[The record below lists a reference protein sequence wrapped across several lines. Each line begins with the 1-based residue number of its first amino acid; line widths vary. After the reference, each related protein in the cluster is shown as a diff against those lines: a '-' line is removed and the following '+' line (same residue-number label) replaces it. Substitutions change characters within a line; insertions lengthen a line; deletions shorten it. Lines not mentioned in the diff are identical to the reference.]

1 MKVFNMIL
9 SHLEKL
15 DYVLIAS
22 VLFLS
27 TFGLL
32 MVYSA
37 GYPLGYMKYHDGS
50 YFFMK
55 QLQWLLIG
63 LTFFSAAVF
72 FPYKAYSKLIRFLVK
87 LSFLLLILVLL
98 PGIGMEKNNSQ
109 RWIQLGSLIIQP
121 SEAVKLVMVIYFAYV
136 YAKKQRYIADFRK
149 GVMPPLLILAAVFFL
164 ILKQPDL
171 GTAVSI
177 LLSCGAVLLCAGLR
191 IQHLLLLGTMAGT
204 GIAYFAMTAPYRLKR
219 LTSFSDPFQNENGDG
234 YQLINSYLAIDS
246 GGLWG
251 NGLGNSVQKLGF
263 LPEAHTDFIMAVI
276 SEELGG
282 IGLAMIIGA
291 YLLIMFRGVRIAV
304 QIDDPFGKLLAVG
317 LTFQIM
323 IQALFNLGAVF
334 GLLPITGI
342 PLPFVSYGGS
352 SLMFMLMS
360 AGILVNLSSHVKRG
374 VKKDEA
380 FLL

>member
-1 MKVFNMIL
+1 MKVRKMIL
-9 SHLEKL
+9 SHLKKL

-27 TFGLL
+27 SFGLL

-50 YFFMK
+50 YFFYEA
-55 QLQWLLIG
+55 
-63 LTFFSAAVF
+63 AAVAAHRFDLFFRLPSF

-109 RWIQLGSLIIQP
+109 RWIQLGSLMIQP

-136 YAKKQRYIADFRK
+136 YAKKQRYIADFGK
-149 GVMPPLLILAAVFFL
+149 GVMPPLIILAAVFFL

-191 IQHLLLLGTMAGT
+191 IRHLLLLGTMAGA
-204 GIAYFAMTAPYRLKR
+204 GIAYFAMTASYRLKR

-246 GGLWG
+246 GGVWG

-263 LPEAHTDFIMAVI
+263 LPEAHTDLSWRSSVKNSAV
-276 SEELGG
+276 SGC
-282 IGLAMIIGA
+282 
-291 YLLIMFRGVRIAV
+291 
-304 QIDDPFGKLLAVG
+304 
-317 LTFQIM
+317 
-323 IQALFNLGAVF
+323 
-334 GLLPITGI
+334 
-342 PLPFVSYGGS
+342 
-352 SLMFMLMS
+352 
-360 AGILVNLSSHVKRG
+360 
-374 VKKDEA
+374 
-380 FLL
+380 

>member
-1 MKVFNMIL
+1 MIVAKIL
-9 SHLEKL
+9 SHLKKL
-15 DYVLIAS
+15 DYVLIAA

-27 TFGLL
+27 SFGLL

-37 GYPLGYMKYHDGS
+37 GYPLGYIKYDNGS

-63 LTFFSAAVF
+63 FIFFGAAAF
-72 FPYKAYSKLIRFLVK
+72 FPYKAYGKVIRFLVK
-87 LSFLLLILVLL
+87 FAFLLLILVLL
-98 PGIGMEKNNSQ
+98 PMIGVEKNNSQ
-109 RWIQLGSLIIQP
+109 RWIHVGSIIIQP
-121 SEAVKLVMVIYFAYV
+121 SEAVKLVMVIYFACV
-136 YAKKQRYIADFRK
+136 YAKKQRYIANFRK

-177 LLSCGAVLLCAGLR
+177 LLSCGAILLCAGIR
-191 IQHLLLLGTMAGT
+191 KRHLLLLGTMAGT
-204 GIAYFAMTAPYRLKR
+204 GIAYFAITAPYRMRR
-219 LTSFSDPFQNENGDG
+219 LTSFSNPFQDENGDG

-246 GGLWG
+246 GGFWG
-251 NGLGNSVQKLGF
+251 NGLGKSVQKLGF
-263 LPEAHTDFIMAVI
+263 LPEAHTDFIMAVVI
-276 SEELGG
+276 EELGAV
-282 IGLAMIIGA
+282 GLLMMIGA
-291 YLLIMFRGVRIAV
+291 YLLMMFRGVRIAV
-304 QIDDPFGKLLAVG
+304 QINDPFGKLLAIG

-352 SLMFMLMS
+352 SLLFMLIS
-360 AGILVNLSSHVKRG
+360 AGILVNLSSHVKRRN
-374 VKKDEA
+374 KREA
-380 FLL
+380 YLL

>member
-1 MKVFNMIL
+1 MKVRKMIL
-9 SHLEKL
+9 SHLKKL

-27 TFGLL
+27 SFGLL

-109 RWIQLGSLIIQP
+109 RWIQLGSLMIQP

-136 YAKKQRYIADFRK
+136 YAKKQRYIADFGK
-149 GVMPPLLILAAVFFL
+149 GVMPPLIILAAVFFL

-191 IQHLLLLGTMAGT
+191 IRHLLLLGTMAGA
-204 GIAYFAMTAPYRLKR
+204 GIAYFAMTASYRLKR

-246 GGLWG
+246 GGVWG

-282 IGLAMIIGA
+282 VGLLMIIGA
-291 YLLIMFRGVRIAV
+291 YLLIMLRGVKIAA

-317 LTFQIM
+317 ITFQIM

-352 SLMFMLMS
+352 SLMFMLTS

-374 VKKDEA
+374 VKKEGP
-380 FLL
+380 F

>member
-1 MKVFNMIL
+1 MKVLRVIL
-9 SHLEKL
+9 SHLKKL

-27 TFGLL
+27 SLGLL

-37 GYPLGYMKYHDGS
+37 GYPLGYIKYGNGS
-50 YFFMK
+50 YFFVK

-72 FPYKAYSKLIRFLVK
+72 FPYKAYGKLIRFLVK
-87 LSFLLLILVLL
+87 LSILMLILVLL
-98 PGIGMEKNNSQ
+98 PGIGVEKNNSQ
-109 RWIQLGSLIIQP
+109 RWIQFGSLIIQP

-136 YAKKQRYIADFRK
+136 YAKKQRYIANFGK
-149 GVMPPLLILAAVFFL
+149 GVMPPLLILAIVFFL

-171 GTAVSI
+171 GTSVSI
-177 LLSCGAVLLCAGLR
+177 LLSCGAVLLCAGIR
-191 IQHLLLLGTMAGT
+191 KRHLLLLGTMAGA
-204 GIAYFAMTAPYRLKR
+204 GIAYFAMTAPYRLRR
-219 LTSFSDPFQNENGDG
+219 LTSFSDPFQDENGDG

-246 GGLWG
+246 GGFWG

-276 SEELGG
+276 TEELGG
-282 IGLAMIIGA
+282 AGLLMIIGA
-291 YLLIMFRGVRIAV
+291 YLLMMFRGVRIAV
-304 QIDDPFGKLLAVG
+304 QINDPFGKLLAIG

-323 IQALFNLGAVF
+323 IQALFNLGAVL

-352 SLMFMLMS
+352 SLMFMLIS
-360 AGILVNLSSHVKRG
+360 AGILVNISSHVKRG
-374 VKKDEA
+374 KKSEA
-380 FLL
+380 YLL

>member
-1 MKVFNMIL
+1 MKVHKMIL
-9 SHLEKL
+9 SHLKKL

-27 TFGLL
+27 SFGLL

-109 RWIQLGSLIIQP
+109 RWIQLGSLMIQP

-136 YAKKQRYIADFRK
+136 YAKKQRYIADFGK
-149 GVMPPLLILAAVFFL
+149 GVMPPLIILAAVFFL

-191 IQHLLLLGTMAGT
+191 IRHLLLLGTMAGA
-204 GIAYFAMTAPYRLKR
+204 GIAYFAMTASYRLKR

-246 GGLWG
+246 GGVWG

-282 IGLAMIIGA
+282 VGLLMIIGA
-291 YLLIMFRGVRIAV
+291 YLLIMLRGVKIAA

-317 LTFQIM
+317 ITFQIM

-352 SLMFMLMS
+352 SLMFMLTS

-374 VKKDEA
+374 VKKEGP
-380 FLL
+380 F

>member
-1 MKVFNMIL
+1 MKLLKMIL
-9 SHLEKL
+9 SHLKKL
-15 DYVLIAS
+15 DYVLIAA

-27 TFGLL
+27 AFGLL

-63 LTFFSAAVF
+63 LAFFSAAAI

-87 LSFLLLILVLL
+87 LSFLMLILVLL

-109 RWIQLGSLIIQP
+109 RWIQFGSLMIQP

-136 YAKKQRYIADFRK
+136 YAKKQNYIADFGK

-191 IQHLLLLGTMAGT
+191 MRHLLLLGTMAGA
-204 GIAYFAMTAPYRLKR
+204 GIAYFAITAPYRLKR

-276 SEELGG
+276 TEELGG
-282 IGLAMIIGA
+282 IGLAVIIWA

-352 SLMFMLMS
+352 SLLFMLTT

-374 VKKDEA
+374 VKKDVA

>member
-1 MKVFNMIL
+1 MKLLKMIL
-9 SHLEKL
+9 SHLKKL
-15 DYVLIAS
+15 DYVLIAA

-27 TFGLL
+27 AFGLL

-109 RWIQLGSLIIQP
+109 RWIQLGSLMIQP

-136 YAKKQRYIADFRK
+136 YAKKQRYIADFGK
-149 GVMPPLLILAAVFFL
+149 GVMPPLIILAAVFFL

-191 IQHLLLLGTMAGT
+191 IRHLLLLGTMAGA
-204 GIAYFAMTAPYRLKR
+204 GIAYFAMTASYRLKR

-246 GGLWG
+246 GGVWG

-276 SEELGG
+276 TEELGG
-282 IGLAMIIGA
+282 IGLAVIIWA
-291 YLLIMFRGVRIAV
+291 YLLIMFRGVKIAA

-317 LTFQIM
+317 ITFQIM

-352 SLMFMLMS
+352 SLMFMLTS

-374 VKKDEA
+374 VKKDVA

>member
-1 MKVFNMIL
+1 MKVHKMIL
-9 SHLEKL
+9 SHLKKL

-27 TFGLL
+27 SFGLL

-37 GYPLGYMKYHDGS
+37 GYPLGYMKYDDGS

-109 RWIQLGSLIIQP
+109 RWIQLGSLMIQP

-136 YAKKQRYIADFRK
+136 YAKKQRYIADFGK
-149 GVMPPLLILAAVFFL
+149 GVMPPLIILAAVFFL

-191 IQHLLLLGTMAGT
+191 IRHLLLLGTMAGA
-204 GIAYFAMTAPYRLKR
+204 GIAYFAMTASYRLKR

-246 GGLWG
+246 GGVWG

-282 IGLAMIIGA
+282 VGLLMIIGA
-291 YLLIMFRGVRIAV
+291 YLLIMLRGVKIAA

-317 LTFQIM
+317 ITFQIM

-352 SLMFMLMS
+352 SLMFMLTS

-374 VKKDEA
+374 VKKEGP
-380 FLL
+380 F

>member
-1 MKVFNMIL
+1 MIL
-9 SHLEKL
+9 SHLKKL

-27 TFGLL
+27 SFGLL

-109 RWIQLGSLIIQP
+109 RWIQLGSLMIQP

-136 YAKKQRYIADFRK
+136 YAKKQRYIADFGK
-149 GVMPPLLILAAVFFL
+149 GVMPPLIILAAVFFL

-191 IQHLLLLGTMAGT
+191 IRHLLLLGTMAGA
-204 GIAYFAMTAPYRLKR
+204 GIAYFAMTASYRLKR

-246 GGLWG
+246 GGVWG

-282 IGLAMIIGA
+282 VGLLMIIGA
-291 YLLIMFRGVRIAV
+291 YLLIMLRGVKIAA

-317 LTFQIM
+317 ITFQIM

-352 SLMFMLMS
+352 SLMFMLTS
-360 AGILVNLSSHVKRG
+360 AGILVNLSSHVQRG
-374 VKKDEA
+374 VKKEGP
-380 FLL
+380 F

>member
-1 MKVFNMIL
+1 MKMLKVIL
-9 SHLEKL
+9 SHLKKL

-27 TFGLL
+27 SLGLL

-37 GYPLGYMKYHDGS
+37 GYPLGYIKYGNGS
-50 YFFMK
+50 YFFVK

-72 FPYKAYSKLIRFLVK
+72 FPYKAYGKLIRFLVK
-87 LSFLLLILVLL
+87 LSFLMLILVLL
-98 PGIGMEKNNSQ
+98 PGIGVEKNNSQ
-109 RWIQLGSLIIQP
+109 RWIHFGSLIIQP

-136 YAKKQRYIADFRK
+136 YAKKQRYIANFGK
-149 GVMPPLLILAAVFFL
+149 GVMPPLLILAAMFFL

-177 LLSCGAVLLCAGLR
+177 LLSCGAVLLCAGIR
-191 IQHLLLLGTMAGT
+191 KRHLLLLGTMAGA
-204 GIAYFAMTAPYRLKR
+204 GIAYFAMTAPYRLRR
-219 LTSFSDPFQNENGDG
+219 LTSFRDPFQDENGDG

-246 GGLWG
+246 GGFWG

-276 SEELGG
+276 TEELGG
-282 IGLAMIIGA
+282 AGLLMIIGA
-291 YLLIMFRGVRIAV
+291 YLLMMFRGVRIAV
-304 QIDDPFGKLLAVG
+304 QINDPFGKLLAIG

-323 IQALFNLGAVF
+323 IQALFNLGAVL

-352 SLMFMLMS
+352 SLMFMLIS
-360 AGILVNLSSHVKRG
+360 AGILVNISSHVKRS
-374 VKKDEA
+374 KKSEA
-380 FLL
+380 YLL